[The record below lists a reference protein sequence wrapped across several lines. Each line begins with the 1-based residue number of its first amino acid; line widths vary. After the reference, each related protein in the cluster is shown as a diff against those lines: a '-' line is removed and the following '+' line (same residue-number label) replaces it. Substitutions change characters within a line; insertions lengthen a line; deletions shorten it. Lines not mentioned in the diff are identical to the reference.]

1 KRQYNLQTDD
11 ERVRY
16 IEDIVKQLAITIKS
30 PIELEYYVNEIAD
43 EFNLSTDIIYHDME
57 KHQQKQNSSH
67 QQQAKSQ
74 AGRPYKNVFKQ
85 KMYSC
90 FEKAE
95 KTLITY
101 MLKYP
106 SILKKV
112 QKELGIHFK
121 VEAHKIILT

>member
-1 KRQYNLQTDD
+1 L
-11 ERVRY
+11 Y

-74 AGRPYKNVFKQ
+74 AGRPYKNVSNQ
-85 KMYSC
+85 KMYAA

-95 KTLITY
+95 RTLLAY

-106 SILKKV
+106 SIFKKV
-112 QKELGIHFK
+112 QTELMIYFK
-121 VEAHKIILT
+121 LGRYKNNFD